1 MSDPDTGS
9 ARSAEGVQEN
19 GAAARLSIVRVGEI
33 ATGRAGDKGNVLDLT
48 LVARDDAAY
57 ALLSAALSAAAV
69 RVALNRVVPGPV
81 QRYEVPGL
89 RALKYVAPEALTG
102 GVYASLRPGL
112 HWQKAAI
119 WLLLDLEI
127 DSATALVQ
135 VPEVPQISVLP

>member
-1 MSDPDTGS
+1 MSAPNPS
-9 ARSAEGVQEN
+9 AARQVTQGGAREL
-19 GAAARLSIVRVGEI
+19 GAARHSLVRVGDL

-57 ALLSAALSAAAV
+57 ALLSAALGAQAV
-69 RVALNRVVPGPV
+69 REALNRVVPGPV
-81 QRYEVPGL
+81 QRYEIPGL
-89 RALKYVAPEALTG
+89 RALKYVAPEALAG

-127 DSATALVQ
+127 DLATAQLLLADI
-135 VPEVPQISVLP
+135 PSAP